1 MATQAALVTD
11 ILLVDR
17 CKDGDDAA
25 TRELFRLYQKR
36 VHATLYRI
44 LGNRSEMDDLMQ
56 ETFIQVFRGLHNFRA
71 EARLSTWIDRIT
83 VRVAYRYIGRS
94 KKTPTPVE
102 DFDHLQSTE
111 PAPSALTASRVAV
124 DRLYDALAQLPASSR
139 IAFALYEIDGKSV
152 AEVASIVGAAKS
164 ATKLRI
170 WRARRALMKIASSDP
185 VLAEF
190 LDGTTMGE
198 TQ

>member
-1 MATQAALVTD
+1 MAQHAQLITD

-17 CKDGDDAA
+17 CKDGEDAA

-56 ETFIQVFRGLHNFRA
+56 DTFIQVFRGLHGFRG

-83 VRVAYRYIGRS
+83 VRVAYRYMSTS
-94 KKTPTPVE
+94 KKVPMPIEEVEHLRSEDQTPSSLAASRQGV
-102 DFDHLQSTE
+102 DHLYR
-111 PAPSALTASRVAV
+111 ALSK
-124 DRLYDALAQLPASSR
+124 LPAASQ
-139 IAFALYEIDGKSV
+139 IAFTLYEIDGRSV
-152 AEVASIVGAAKS
+152 SEIAAIVGAAKS

-170 WRARRALMKIASSDP
+170 WRARRALMKIAKSDP
-185 VLAEF
+185 VLSE
-190 LDGTTMGE
+190 LLKDTSMGE
-198 TQ
+198 AV

>member
-94 KKTPTPVE
+94 KKTPTPIE

-111 PAPSALTASRVAV
+111 PAPSTLAASRAAV

>member
-1 MATQAALVTD
+1 MATQAALITD
-11 ILLVDR
+11 VLLVDR

-71 EARLSTWIDRIT
+71 EARLATWIDRIT
-83 VRVAYRYIGRS
+83 VRVAYRYINRS

-102 DFDHLQSTE
+102 DYDYLKSNEPTPSAQAASRLAVDHLYQ
-111 PAPSALTASRVAV
+111 
-124 DRLYDALAQLPASSR
+124 ALAQLPASSR

-170 WRARRALMKIASSDP
+170 WRARRALMKIATSDP

-190 LDGTTMGE
+190 LEGTPMGE
-198 TQ
+198 TR

>member
-1 MATQAALVTD
+1 MATSAALVTD

-56 ETFIQVFRGLHNFRA
+56 EAFIQVFRGLHNFRG
-71 EARLSTWIDRIT
+71 EARLATWIDRIT
-83 VRVAYRYIGRS
+83 VRVAYRYISRR
-94 KKTPTPVE
+94 KKIPMPVE
-102 DFDHLQSTE
+102 DFGHLQSSE
-111 PAPSALTASRVAV
+111 PAPNALAESRQGV
-124 DRLYDALAQLPASSR
+124 DHLYKALAQLPASSR

-152 AEVASIVGAAKS
+152 AEVATIVGAAKS

-170 WRARRALMKIASSDP
+170 WRARRTLMKIAAGDP

-190 LDGTTMGE
+190 LADTSMGE
-198 TQ
+198 TR